1 MFRILIVDDERRER
15 DGIERL
21 IHKFQYPLEV
31 VQAQNGEDALAL
43 FEEMEI
49 DILLTDIKMPFMTGI
64 ELIEQVR
71 KRGYTPFCIIFS
83 AYGEFEYAQNA
94 ISLGVIQYLLK
105 PILLD
110 DFKTLFTKVCKLC
123 EEKQK
128 RKEEQENELR
138 ETTNRKTI
146 ESFKSFLLY
155 LESDANSEEDSDALE
170 KFFAETKYRMVM
182 LSSYSFL
189 FSIQWRELE
198 NDLKKIIGTE
208 SLIIN
213 MNDMQILLLIP
224 VRGDESDKYIKSCCE
239 KIIKLSQ
246 ENYQFDVFMVAS
258 PICDTLAVMKNE
270 YEKIHEI
277 MDYQFFMTE
286 SSYIFYDKDYFSKK
300 QSDMLPAYFNKILT
314 CTKLKDYKGVIAEF
328 ENAFQYIDQNVGFS
342 SIYIKYSFTDILKKM
357 CDILKCEKNLLEV
370 VEKIY
375 EAKNLEG
382 MKYIIIQFIELLQE
396 NDKKE
401 EKDNRLVFLAKK
413 LVSERYQ
420 DVSLGVSTIADE
432 LHVTLAYLSTLFK
445 METGQTLV
453 KYITYYRMEQAKYLL
468 ESSNMKVADIA
479 EKVGYLNTS
488 YFISLFK
495 NREGCSPQQY
505 REKKFY
511 DEKA

>member
-15 DGIERL
+15 EGIECL

-31 VQAQNGEDALAL
+31 VQAQNGEEALSL
-43 FEEMEI
+43 FEKMEI

-64 ELIEQVR
+64 ELIERIR

-110 DFKTLFTKVCKLC
+110 DFNALFTKVCRLC
-123 EEKQK
+123 VERQK
-128 RKEEQENELR
+128 KKEEQENELK
-138 ETTNRKTI
+138 ETNNRKKLD
-146 ESFKSFLLY
+146 SFRNVLVY
-155 LESDANSEEDSDALE
+155 LESDTNENDGINVLED
-170 KFFAETKYRMVM
+170 FFAETTYRMIM
-182 LSSYSFL
+182 LSGYSFL
-189 FSIQWRELE
+189 FSIQWQELK

-213 MNDMQILLLIP
+213 MNDMQVLLVIP
-224 VRGDESDKYIKSCCE
+224 SQWDEGDKHIKSCCE
-239 KIIKLSQ
+239 KIIKISK
-246 ENYQFDVFMVAS
+246 ENYQFDVFMVIS
-258 PICDTLAVMKNE
+258 PVCDTFAMMKME
-270 YEKIHEI
+270 YKKIHDI
-277 MDYQFFMTE
+277 MDYQFFITE
-286 SSYIFYDKDYFSKK
+286 SSYFFYDKDYIGKRK
-300 QSDMLPAYFNKILT
+300 SDMLPVYFNKILT
-314 CTKLKDYKGVIAEF
+314 CTKLKDYNGVIETF

-342 SIYIKYSFTDILKKM
+342 SIYIKYSFTDILKKV
-357 CDILKCEKNLLEV
+357 CEILKCEQSIFEV

-375 EAKNLEG
+375 AAKNLEK
-382 MKYIIIQFIELLQE
+382 MKRIVIQFVKFLEK
-396 NDKKE
+396 NDKAE
-401 EKDNRLVFLAKK
+401 EKDNRLVFLAKR
-413 LVSERYQ
+413 LVSERYH
-420 DVSLGVSTIADE
+420 DVSLSVSTIADE

-445 METGQTLV
+445 METGQTLI
-453 KYITYYRMEQAKYLL
+453 KYITYYRMEQAKYFL

-479 EKVGYLNTS
+479 EKVGYLNVS

-511 DEKA
+511 DEKT

>member
-15 DGIERL
+15 DGLERL
-21 IHKFQYPLEV
+21 IHKYEYPLEV
-31 VQAQNGEDALAL
+31 VQAQNGEEALSV
-43 FEEMEI
+43 FEELEI

-64 ELIEQVR
+64 ELIEHVR

-94 ISLGVIQYLLK
+94 IALGVIQYLLK

-110 DFKTLFTKVCKLC
+110 DFKNLFTKVIQLC
-123 EEKQK
+123 EEKQH
-128 RKEEQENELR
+128 RKEEQEKELR
-138 ETTNRKTI
+138 KTTNEKTM

-155 LESDANSEEDSDALE
+155 LEDGQSTEEDRKVLE
-170 KFFAETKYRMVM
+170 EIFSKKYRMVM

-189 FSIQWRELE
+189 FSIHWKELE
-198 NDLKKIIGTE
+198 SDLIKIIGEE
-208 SLIIN
+208 SYIIN
-213 MNDMQILLLIP
+213 IDDMQSLLLVPI
-224 VRGDESDKYIKSCCE
+224 DNEESDKYIKSCCE

-246 ENYQFDVFMVAS
+246 ENYQFDIFMVAS
-258 PICDTLAVMKNE
+258 PVCDSLSMMKAE
-270 YEKIHEI
+270 YKKIHET

-286 SSYIFYDKDYFSKK
+286 SSYILYDKEYVSKK
-300 QSDMLPAYFNKILT
+300 QSDMLPAYFNKILM
-314 CTKLKDYKGVIAEF
+314 CTKLKDYEGIVVEL
-328 ENAFQYIDQNVGFS
+328 ENVFQYIDQNVGFS

-357 CDILKCEKNLLEV
+357 CDILQCEKCLLEV

-375 EAKNLEG
+375 ESKTLEA
-382 MKYIIIQFIELLQE
+382 MKHVIIRFVEFLEQ
-396 NDKKE
+396 NDNQGE
-401 EKDNRLVFLAKK
+401 TDNRLVSLAKK
-413 LVSERYQ
+413 LVGEKYQ
-420 DVSLGVSTIADE
+420 DVSLGVSTIAEE
-432 LHVTLAYLSTLFK
+432 LHVSLAYLSTMFK

-453 KYITYYRMEQAKYLL
+453 KYITHYRMEQAKCLL
-468 ESSNMKVADIA
+468 ETSNMKVADIA

>member
-31 VQAQNGEDALAL
+31 VQAQNGEEALSL

-64 ELIEQVR
+64 ELIEQIR

-105 PILLD
+105 PIQLD
-110 DFKTLFTKVCKLC
+110 DFKTLFTKVCQLC

-138 ETTNRKTI
+138 ETNNRKTI
-146 ESFKSFLLY
+146 ESFRNVLLY
-155 LESDANSEEDSDALE
+155 LESDANTAEDSDALGD
-170 KFFAETKYRMVM
+170 FFAETKYRMVM

-189 FSIQWRELE
+189 FSVQWRELE

-213 MNDMQILLLIP
+213 MNDMQVLLLIP
-224 VRGDESDKYIKSCCE
+224 VQGNESDKYIRNCCE
-239 KIIKLSQ
+239 KIIKISQ

-258 PICDTLAVMKNE
+258 PICNTLAVMKNE

-286 SSYIFYDKDYFSKK
+286 SSCIFYDKDYISKK

-314 CTKLKDYKGVIAEF
+314 CTRLKDYKGIIAEF
-328 ENAFQYIDQNVGFS
+328 ESAFQYIDQNVGFS
-342 SIYIKYSFTDILKKM
+342 SIYIKYSFTDILKKV
-357 CDILKCEKNLLEV
+357 CDILKCEQSLLEV

-375 EAKNLEG
+375 EAKNLEE
-382 MKYIIIQFIELLQE
+382 MKHIIIQFVELLQE
-396 NDKKE
+396 NDKEE

-479 EKVGYLNTS
+479 VKVGYLNTS
-488 YFISLFK
+488 YFISLFR

-511 DEKA
+511 DKKA